1 MLPSKFG
8 SVRQKQPERRTSL
21 RLDPSIVALRYE
33 KTVPAEPPIL
43 IVSRD
48 PTRLS
53 RRPSSS
59 SASSHS
65 SRHRPIVIV
74 PPGIVAP
81 PAEEHPA
88 LRGSASSSP
97 ALRTSPVSVEEWKRD
112 SGVAR
117 NKSTSTIHEEEGED
131 EYTGS
136 DCKNKI
142 PAVGSNVSSLVS
154 SVMSR
159 SSTTIQRM
167 DDPFVDE
174 NSIFEPLT
182 LSPTDALCVV
192 YNARCTTPPPPPQVS
207 HSDTPL
213 PLPAPATPTR
223 ASRTASTV
231 PFSIPYSECL
241 PGKAPSSP
249 TNPPASGSRS
259 HKSPCPSI
267 QSSPRTSC
275 SSSPPTISK
284 GLARS
289 GSRFGTFSQMFTTTP
304 IQPLWRGTAS
314 TSPSTSP
321 SSAFSTPTASAQ
333 STTTATV
340 NAPATD
346 PATAMDLAESE
357 LEQSH
362 SSDKEQGSSRFWN
375 RSTTSNNSTSNATSA
390 GTTTISSNNDLPFV
404 PLDVSIPCESLLDD
418 AFMNTV
424 SFSNRGSIMLGT
436 KDAAAIGGAIKQHT
450 MSIDSSSTSTS
461 SSTNADT
468 LATANNDESDSGRA
482 TPTPTPSTTAPR
494 TTTPTPTTPS
504 TSKSQTLPRPSDESN
519 DMNNSVKGAGDGSP
533 QGLVST
539 PGIRVLAADVEKE
552 SQKVRSLYTVGDGS
566 HGEPG
571 KRHSYCERLEPTPEV
586 PSEENELDS
595 IPGHLSPAW
604 QMPASGSSSSLR
616 SRGGLEDWDDLEG
629 AHVDRYGFITIP
641 PPPGSRIGTPTETR
655 SASGSPRKR
664 SLLRKR
670 DPYGLTST
678 LSGSGRRTPTRK
690 VSARSLNT
698 QASELSVS
706 TSLRSSRSVMRQAS
720 NLLPHNRDRRW
731 MDEAGDMLNAA
742 PSLQDI
748 VDEIQAE
755 KLTEVMKRK
764 EWERSEK
771 WRRMAKVVR
780 KGGEG
785 EGMEFE
791 FDMKNPKLIERT
803 WKGIP
808 DRWRGA
814 AWWSFMAISA
824 REHEGSPSEEKIVAE
839 FHRLQLRSSPDDVQ
853 IDLDVPRTISRHIMF
868 RRRYQGGQRLLF
880 RVLHA
885 ISIYYPETGYV
896 QGMAS
901 LAATLLCYFD
911 EEKCFVMLVRMWQ
924 LRGLAQL
931 YRPGFE
937 ELMAAMNDFSK
948 HWLNKEVASK
958 LDELCIDTTAYGTRW
973 YLTLFNLS
981 VPFPAQLRI
990 WDVFLLLGNDTP
1002 SVSEPRKSESSPPL
1016 SGEYDVLH
1024 ATSAALA
1031 QALREVLLDAE
1042 FENAM
1047 KALTSS
1053 IPVKDEDLLM
1063 KVVKAEYKQ
1072 HHGKKKT

>member
-33 KTVPAEPPIL
+33 KTIPAEPPIL

-88 LRGSASSSP
+88 LRGSSSSSSSSSSTP
-97 ALRTSPVSVEEWKRD
+97 TLRTSPVSVEEWKRD

-117 NKSTSTIHEEEGED
+117 NKSTSTIHEEEDED
-131 EYTGS
+131 GHSEPE
-136 DCKNKI
+136 CKNKI
-142 PAVGSNVSSLVS
+142 PAVESNASSLVS
-154 SVMSR
+154 SVMPQP
-159 SSTTIQRM
+159 STTTQR
-167 DDPFVDE
+167 DEDPFVDE

-182 LSPTDALCVV
+182 SIPTDPFCVV

-223 ASRTASTV
+223 PSRTTASTV

-241 PGKAPSSP
+241 AGKVPSSP
-249 TNPPASGSRS
+249 TYPPLSGSRS
-259 HKSPCPSI
+259 HKSPCSSLP
-267 QSSPRTSC
+267 SSPRTSC

-284 GLARS
+284 GISRS
-289 GSRFGTFSQMFTTTP
+289 GSSRFGTFSQMFNTP

-314 TSPSTSP
+314 TAN
-321 SSAFSTPTASAQ
+321 SSASSTPTVSAQ
-333 STTTATV
+333 STITTALGATANATV

-346 PATAMDLAESE
+346 ADTAIDLAESGS
-357 LEQSH
+357 LP
-362 SSDKEQGSSRFWN
+362 SDKEQGSSRFWN
-375 RSTTSNNSTSNATSA
+375 RSRSASTTSNNSTSTATLA
-390 GTTTISSNNDLPFV
+390 GTTTILSNNDLPFV

-424 SFSNRGSIMLGT
+424 SFSNRGSIMLGAQ
-436 KDAAAIGGAIKQHT
+436 DAAAIDGAIKQHT
-450 MSIDSSSTSTS
+450 MSIDSSSSTST
-461 SSTNADT
+461 STNADT
-468 LATANNDESDSGRA
+468 FATRNNDESDSGRA

-494 TTTPTPTTPS
+494 SITPTPTTP
-504 TSKSQTLPRPSDESN
+504 TTPKSQTLPRPSDESN

-533 QGLVST
+533 QGLMST
-539 PGIRVLAADVEKE
+539 PDIRVLAADVEKE
-552 SQKVRSLYTVGDGS
+552 SQKCSKSPFSGLANARIW
-566 HGEPG
+566 
-571 KRHSYCERLEPTPEV
+571 KFFF
-586 PSEENELDS
+586 
-595 IPGHLSPAW
+595 PAW
-604 QMPASGSSSSLR
+604 PTDSNQ
-616 SRGGLEDWDDLEG
+616 EG
-629 AHVDRYGFITIP
+629 F
-641 PPPGSRIGTPTETR
+641 
-655 SASGSPRKR
+655 
-664 SLLRKR
+664 
-670 DPYGLTST
+670 
-678 LSGSGRRTPTRK
+678 RK
-690 VSARSLNT
+690 VAQHTNIRIISINIASLISIT
-698 QASELSVS
+698 
-706 TSLRSSRSVMRQAS
+706 
-720 NLLPHNRDRRW
+720 
-731 MDEAGDMLNAA
+731 

-771 WRRMAKVVR
+771 WRKMAKVVR
-780 KGGEG
+780 RGGEG

-791 FDMKNPKLIERT
+791 FDMRNPKLIERT

-814 AWWSFMAISA
+814 AWWSFMATSA
-824 REHEGSPSEEKIVAE
+824 REHEGSPSEERIVAE
-839 FHRLQLRSSPDDVQ
+839 FHRLQRRSSPDDVQ

-868 RRRYQGGQRLLF
+868 RRRYRGGQRLLF

-911 EEKCFVMLVRMWQ
+911 EEKCFVMLVRMWH
-924 LRGLAQL
+924 LRGLARL

-937 ELMAAMNDFSK
+937 ELMAAMGDFSK

-990 WDVFLLLGNDTP
+990 WDVFLLLGNDQP
-1002 SVSEPRKSESSPPL
+1002 SMSESRKSESNTPQT
-1016 SGEYDVLH
+1016 GEYDVLH